1 MASADQSA
9 SFFQDF
15 DIHLLNEQERQ
26 ELLNFYQSLINRHK
40 SKKLPQKKIIIEKD
54 KAEKK
59 SVLFSF
65 TVKPFEPLKR
75 EQIYVR

>member
-15 DIHLLNEQERQ
+15 DIHLLNEQEQQ
-26 ELLNFYQSLINRHK
+26 ELLNFYQSLIKRQKRKKMHLKKIVDKEK
-40 SKKLPQKKIIIEKD
+40 SKKQS
-54 KAEKK
+54 A
-59 SVLFSF
+59 LFSF